1 MKVERKEIMSVL
13 EVLAESFQKFLFE
26 DDEIFLE
33 NMKTKNLAG
42 DDVSRYQ
49 HWEWTQGVGLYGLYQ
64 LAEELGDKKYI
75 EFLEDFYNK
84 EISLGLPAK
93 NINTCAPMLTLA
105 FLLKENNS
113 SVYGKVC
120 HEWAEA
126 IMKDFACSAEPQI
139 VKIQRNCGMILFS

>member
-1 MKVERKEIMSVL
+1 MKVERNEIMSVL

-64 LAEELGDKKYI
+64 MAHELGRNDYVDFLHSFYDKEILSNLKRERKTAPKQTVI
-75 EFLEDFYNK
+75 LKGAFYNL
-84 EISLGLPAK
+84 SLSV
-93 NINTCAPMLTLA
+93 
-105 FLLKENNS
+105 LLK
-113 SVYGKVC
+113 
-120 HEWAEA
+120 
-126 IMKDFACSAEPQI
+126 
-139 VKIQRNCGMILFS
+139 